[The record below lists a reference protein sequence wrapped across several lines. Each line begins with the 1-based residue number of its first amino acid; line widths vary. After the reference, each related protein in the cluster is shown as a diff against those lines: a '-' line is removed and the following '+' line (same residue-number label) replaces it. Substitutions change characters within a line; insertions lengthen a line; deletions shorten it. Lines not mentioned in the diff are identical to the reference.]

1 MLKVNRKP
9 DVLLHEHAGM
19 VEKNKP
25 TPGTFGQRLK
35 AARKAAKMTQPQ
47 LARRV
52 GMSQSNL
59 SELENDLYP
68 TSSFTPRLAE
78 TLKVASI
85 WLAEGRGQREHS
97 YAPAEAP
104 LEASSSAHEIAEA
117 LTVSI
122 QAIAD
127 KWGIQDA
134 RDLLDP
140 SPEARS
146 RVEHAI
152 ATAGFKA
159 VAAKPV
165 LKHMDDD
172 RPGSTRARSGSN

>member
-1 MLKVNRKP
+1 MREADKKKAKLTPEHVEESRRLRRIYDDCKARLGRDMLSQAEIGSEFKIGNQSMVGHLLAGRSALTLESAVAFAKALSCKVE
-9 DVLLHEHAGM
+9 D
-19 VEKNKP
+19 
-25 TPGTFGQRLK
+25 F
-35 AARKAAKMTQPQ
+35 
-47 LARRV
+47 
-52 GMSQSNL
+52 S
-59 SELENDLYP
+59 
-68 TSSFTPRLAE
+68 PRLAE
-78 TLKVASI
+78 KQKEL
-85 WLAEGRGQREHS
+85 
-97 YAPAEAP
+97 
-104 LEASSSAHEIAEA
+104 ASSPRNDAGYSGSAREVAQAIA
-117 LTVSI
+117 LSI
-122 QAIAD
+122 QGIAD

-172 RPGSTRARSGSN
+172 RPGSTRAGSGSN